1 MDTSLPGILLS
12 GASGLVGRNFIRAA
26 RGRYRLFCLARR
38 SIEEAGVQPDAN
50 LRWLQVD
57 IGERDKLLGFAR
69 LLRSYGGVQFVVN
82 LAGYYDFNNK
92 EHPEYT
98 RTNIHGTNN
107 MLDLARELGVQRFV
121 FASSQAACPFGVVVR
136 EDTPPTARMPYAASK
151 RAGEELVQQY
161 VRYFPCTI
169 VRIAAVFSDWCEY
182 PPLYTLLN
190 NWLSGKFLETRI
202 LAGRGLSAVPYV
214 HVQDLA
220 QCLLRI
226 LEKNTELQPLTIVNA
241 GPEGTVSHL
250 DLFRI
255 ATRSFYGKNI
265 QPFFTPVWLLA
276 PMILA
281 RRLLSHLQGK
291 TAFEQ
296 LWMLRYVD
304 EQLIAD
310 SSLTRK
316 LLVWRPTPRKHILR
330 RLVFLIENMQKSPDL
345 WRSAN
350 EAMLHKTANRPQL
363 LLHEELCAAL
373 ESCRD
378 EVAIHLALQ
387 QTAAQ
392 TEQIRQTS
400 SSQRD
405 DSFLHAYFR
414 LLCQLIST
422 VIRTRNRPMM
432 QQYACTM
439 AFQPVLTGMGMHL
452 ASQRLF
458 ESGEELITRLR
469 HQPHLH
475 CLIERADEYLAMI
488 VHMAVDQVEDQ
499 FDLQRPQSPV
509 PLEGFR
515 DMQPFTAEELDKVTR
530 QLEGLSREA
539 AAGLSWSGPGLTVE

>member
-38 SIEEAGVQPDAN
+38 SMEAAGVQPDAN

-57 IGERDKLLGFAR
+57 IGERDKLLGFAG
-69 LLRSYGGVQFVVN
+69 LLAAYGGVQYVVN
-82 LAGYYDFNNK
+82 LAGYYDFTNQD
-92 EHPEYT
+92 HPEYR
-98 RTNIHGTNN
+98 RTNIHGTAN
-107 MLDLARELGVQRFV
+107 MLDLARELGVERFV
-121 FASSQAACPFGVVVR
+121 FAGSQAACPFGAVVR
-136 EDTPPTARMPYAASK
+136 EDTAPTAKMPYAQSK

-161 VRYFPCTI
+161 VRHFPCTI

-190 NWLSGKFLETRI
+190 NWLSGKVLETRI

-226 LEKNTELQPLTIVNA
+226 LEKSAALPPLATVNA
-241 GPEGTVSHL
+241 GPDGTVTHL

-265 QPFFTPVWLLA
+265 QPFFTPVWLLR

-281 RRLLSHLQGK
+281 RRLLSRLQGK

-304 EQLIAD
+304 QQLIAD

-316 LLVWRPTPRKHILR
+316 VLSWRPTPRKHILR

-350 EAMLHKTANRPQL
+350 EAMLHKAADRPEL
-363 LLHEELCAAL
+363 LLNEELCAAL

-378 EVAIHLALQ
+378 EA
-387 QTAAQ
+387 AAQ
-392 TEQIRQTS
+392 LAARLRQKGLST
-400 SSQRD
+400 QAVD
-405 DSFLHAYFR
+405 DASHQAYFC

-422 VIRTRNRPMM
+422 VIRARNRPMM
-432 QQYACTM
+432 QQYACTI
-439 AFQPVLTGMGMHL
+439 AFQPVLSGMGMQA
-452 ASQRLF
+452 ASERLF
-458 ESGEELITRLR
+458 ASGEELISRLR
-469 HQPHLH
+469 HLPHLH
-475 CLIERADEYLAMI
+475 RLIVRADEYLAMM

-499 FDLQRPQSPV
+499 FDVQRLQSPV

-515 DMQPFTAEELDKVTR
+515 DMPSFTMEELDKVIR

-539 AAGLSWSGPGLTVE
+539 AAGLSWSGPVE

>member
-26 RGRYRLFCLARR
+26 RDRYRLFCLARR
-38 SIEEAGVQPDAN
+38 SMEEAGVQPDPN

-57 IGERDKLLGFAR
+57 IGERDKLLAFAG
-69 LLRSYGGVQFVVN
+69 LLRNYGGAQYVVN
-82 LAGYYDFNNK
+82 LAGYYDFTNK

-98 RTNIHGTNN
+98 RTNIHGTRN
-107 MLDLARELGVQRFV
+107 MLDLSRELGVERFI
-121 FASSQAACPFGVVVR
+121 FASSQAACPFGVVVK
-136 EDTPPTARMPYAASK
+136 EDTPPTAEMPYAQSK
-151 RAGEELVQQY
+151 RAGEELVQGY
-161 VRYFPCTI
+161 VQHFACSI

-214 HVQDLA
+214 HVQDLP

-226 LEKNTELQPLTIVNA
+226 VEKSAALPQLSIVNA
-241 GPEGTVSHL
+241 GPDGTVSHL

-265 QPFFTPVWLLA
+265 QPLFTPPWLLA

-281 RRLLSHLQGK
+281 RRLLSRLQGK

-304 EQLIAD
+304 QQLIAD
-310 SSLTRK
+310 SALTRK
-316 LLVWRPTPRKHILR
+316 VLSWRPTPRKHILR

-350 EAMLHKTANRPQL
+350 EAMLHKAAARPQL

-378 EVAIHLALQ
+378 EAAQTLAQ
-387 QTAAQ
+387 QTALPGQDTDAPPQ
-392 TEQIRQTS
+392 Q
-400 SSQRD
+400 
-405 DSFLHAYFR
+405 AYFR

-432 QQYACTM
+432 QQYACTI
-439 AFQPVLTGMGMHL
+439 AFQPVLTGIGMQL

-458 ESGEELITRLR
+458 DCGEELIARLR
-469 HQPHLH
+469 HQPHLQH
-475 CLIERADEYLAMI
+475 LIERADEYLSMM

-499 FDLQRPQSPV
+499 FDVQRLQSPV

-515 DMQPFTAEELDKVTR
+515 GMPPFAASELDKVTR

-539 AAGLSWSGPGLTVE
+539 AAGLSWSGPVVPLEG

>member
-38 SIEEAGVQPDAN
+38 SMEEAGIQSDAN

-57 IGERDKLLGFAR
+57 IGERDKLLGFAA

-82 LAGYYDFNNK
+82 LAGYYDFTNR

-98 RTNIHGTNN
+98 RTNIHGTTN
-107 MLDLARELGVQRFV
+107 MLDLAKELAVQRFV
-121 FASSQAACPFGVVVR
+121 FASSQAACPFGAVVR
-136 EDTPPTARMPYAASK
+136 EETLPRAEMPYAQSK
-151 RAGEELVQQY
+151 RAGEELVQHY
-161 VRYFPCTI
+161 VQHFPCSI

-190 NWLSGKFLETRI
+190 NWLSGKMLETRI
-202 LAGRGLSAVPYV
+202 LAGRGLSAVPYI

-220 QCLLRI
+220 RFLLRI
-226 LEKNTELQPLTIVNA
+226 LEKNAGLPALSIVNA
-241 GPEGTVSHL
+241 GPDGTVSHL
-250 DLFRI
+250 DLFRV
-255 ATRSFYGKNI
+255 ATRSFYGRNI
-265 QPFFTPVWLLA
+265 QPIFTPVWLLA

-281 RRLLSHLQGK
+281 RRFLSRLQGK

-304 EQLIAD
+304 QQLIAD

-316 LLVWRPTPRKHILR
+316 LLSWRPTPRKHIIR

-350 EAMLHKTANRPQL
+350 EAMLHKAIDRPQL

-373 ESCRD
+373 ESCRT
-378 EVAIHLALQ
+378 EAVAAL
-387 QTAAQ
+387 AAQ
-392 TEQIRQTS
+392 QGQGIVSAKDSNDLFLQT
-400 SSQRD
+400 
-405 DSFLHAYFR
+405 YFH

-432 QQYACTM
+432 QQYACTI
-439 AFQPVLTGMGMHL
+439 AFQPILTGMGMQLSSHL
-452 ASQRLF
+452 LF
-458 ESGEELITRLR
+458 ESGEELIARLR
-469 HQPHLH
+469 HLPQLH
-475 CLIERADEYLAMI
+475 RLIVRADEYLTMM

-499 FDLQRPQSPV
+499 FDLLRLQSPV
-509 PLEGFR
+509 PLEGFGSMPHPAVQDLER
-515 DMQPFTAEELDKVTR
+515 VIR

-539 AAGLSWSGPGLTVE
+539 AAGLSWSGPTLPVEA